1 MTCRLL
7 LFFLSMFSMELFGQ
21 LNQENSRYLQ
31 STFSY
36 KETGL
41 SLANWQII
49 QSQDGLI
56 YAGNTDGLLVYDGV
70 TWKHYFSFAIL
81 SIHESDSGQIF
92 IGAIGDFGYL
102 ESSET
107 GNLFYRSLKD
117 KLPQEFELNSAVWS
131 ISENSKG
138 IYFYSKQGVFRWDGE
153 SVKVWPSTEYHNKII
168 TDQQDAY
175 IINGNSGLVRLTE
188 DGEELIAGT
197 EILKS
202 DYLNFL
208 LNTKNGKILGAR
220 HNGIFLL
227 TRDSLLNP
235 IQESTSEFM
244 KKNQLFAHQF
254 KNKTKAIGTISGG
267 LKILN
272 DSLSIISSI
281 NTNNGLSNN
290 FVKGIEIDTY
300 QNLWCSLPEHIAMFE
315 ISSPIQ
321 LWNEDTGLEGS
332 PWKTRKAF
340 NKSFIGTTK
349 GLFFKKGY
357 GFEKIKGINSKIWS
371 LSSLKLNDKDEALI
385 VSSEQ
390 GLLIVFNNMT
400 FKVISD
406 DGNTNVFTSDKNPG
420 RIIISKTTGIDVL
433 TYSPNSTTKQ
443 ELIQFSNRDQVVHD
457 VSEDYY
463 GNIWI
468 AAVNKGIYRIKGLS
482 SSKPEVTFFDE
493 TSGLSKI
500 NKPALASTK
509 LGLLVGDSEGLYLYD
524 ITSNSFKKSGNIKG
538 EIQQLTS
545 LNDTVVYASIRGQD
559 KGINVQKL
567 TINQKND
574 LVSTVTPYKRIKTT
588 SILDIYSPEEGKVW
602 ITTPEGVY
610 QFDENIKKDY
620 TIPYNTLIRKVV
632 NLDSALFNGTY
643 SEPIPGKLAPKIVV
657 NQPSNYI
664 PTLAFERNS
673 MRFEYASTFYELPER
688 TEYSYFLE
696 GNDKQWSSWSTEHIK
711 EYNNLSAGSYTFKV
725 KAKNIYD
732 HEGNINSYQ
741 FVILAPWYQT
751 SWAYVLFT
759 LGGGMLIWFIVLAY
773 SFRVRQHRKKLKL
786 IVADRTF
793 EVISQKKEIEKQ
805 NDLLKEQ
812 NEKISHQ
819 RDAINEK
826 NQKLELSQEEVLN
839 INKKLQELNAL
850 LEKKVEQR
858 TSKIKQTLQQLQQ
871 TNAELDT
878 FIYRASHDLKGP
890 ISRIHGLTSLA
901 KLESTSSND
910 RKYYDLIELVAKD
923 MNKLLAKLTQVH
935 EVIHAT
941 VDKELIDLPVMI
953 SEVRN
958 NINFLDQ
965 GGDTKYSFD
974 LKSTLQVKSDP
985 FLLTIVLTNL
995 MENALI
1001 FRKNSVNDHQIT
1013 VKADEDKES
1022 YYIEV
1027 IDNGLG
1033 IAESHLNKVFNMF
1046 FRGSDQSKGSGLGLY
1061 LVKVAIEKL
1070 HGEISVT
1077 SEPNDKTTFF
1087 VKFPK

>member
-1 MTCRLL
+1 
-7 LFFLSMFSMELFGQ
+7 
-21 LNQENSRYLQ
+21 
-31 STFSY
+31 
-36 KETGL
+36 KI
-41 SLANWQII
+41 SLE
-49 QSQDGLI
+49 D
-56 YAGNTDGLLVYDGV
+56 
-70 TWKHYFSFAIL
+70 
-81 SIHESDSGQIF
+81 
-92 IGAIGDFGYL
+92 
-102 ESSET
+102 
-107 GNLFYRSLKD
+107 
-117 KLPQEFELNSAVWS
+117 
-131 ISENSKG
+131 
-138 IYFYSKQGVFRWDGE
+138 
-153 SVKVWPSTEYHNKII
+153 NK
-168 TDQQDAY
+168 
-175 IINGNSGLVRLTE
+175 
-188 DGEELIAGT
+188 
-197 EILKS
+197 
-202 DYLNFL
+202 
-208 LNTKNGKILGAR
+208 
-220 HNGIFLL
+220 
-227 TRDSLLNP
+227 
-235 IQESTSEFM
+235 
-244 KKNQLFAHQF
+244 
-254 KNKTKAIGTISGG
+254 
-267 LKILN
+267 
-272 DSLSIISSI
+272 
-281 NTNNGLSNN
+281 
-290 FVKGIEIDTY
+290 
-300 QNLWCSLPEHIAMFE
+300 
-315 ISSPIQ
+315 
-321 LWNEDTGLEGS
+321 
-332 PWKTRKAF
+332 
-340 NKSFIGTTK
+340 
-349 GLFFKKGY
+349 
-357 GFEKIKGINSKIWS
+357 
-371 LSSLKLNDKDEALI
+371 EALV

-390 GLLIVFNNMT
+390 GLILVYDNLSFEIV
-400 FKVISD
+400 
-406 DGNTNVFTSDKNPG
+406 KNQAETHVYNLKSKPNS
-420 RIIISKTTGIDVL
+420 IIVSRTTGISLL
-433 TYSPNSTTKQ
+433 TITNSKISQ
-443 ELIQFSNRDQVVHD
+443 NELIQFSNKDQVVHD
-457 VSEDYY
+457 VCEDDM

-468 AAVNKGIYRIKGLS
+468 GAVDEGVYKIEGVETENPEIKLYNESQGLS
-482 SSKPEVTFFDE
+482 EIDE
-493 TSGLSKI
+493 IALAYTTSGLYAGTS
-500 NKPALASTK
+500 
-509 LGLLVGDSEGLYLYD
+509 DGLYLYD
-524 ITSNSFKKSGNIKG
+524 SITDTFKKDDRIKG
-538 EIQQLTS
+538 DIKRLSSTNDSTVYSAIKNKEGRTEIQKIS
-545 LNDTVVYASIRGQD
+545 FFKGDTISQSTTPFKRIV
-559 KGINVQKL
+559 
-567 TINQKND
+567 TT
-574 LVSTVTPYKRIKTT
+574 TVT
-588 SILDIYSPEEGKVW
+588 SIFPDENGIVW
-602 ITTPEGVY
+602 FATPDGLY
-610 QFDENIKKDY
+610 RFDENIKKDY

-688 TEYSYFLE
+688 TQYSYFLE

-732 HEGNINSYQ
+732 HEGNIARYQ

-826 NQKLELSQEEVLN
+826 NQKLELSQEEVLS

-858 TSKIKQTLQQLQQ
+858 TSRIKQTLQQLQQ

-901 KLESTSSND
+901 KLESTSPND

-941 VDKELIDLPVMI
+941 VDKELIDLPVLI

-1001 FRKNSVNDHQIT
+1001 FRKNSINDHQIT
-1013 VKADEDKES
+1013 IKADEDKES

-1061 LVKVAIEKL
+1061 LVKVAVEKL